1 MTINYADRIFWLRVG
16 FGVVSGA
23 ISDILFGSDYV
34 SGILLSVI
42 VYLVT
47 FYLVKALWGKK
58 MKPEEQRKLYTTGL
72 GSFALLFLFFWIF
85 LFTLGVHS
93 LHL

>member
-16 FGVVSGA
+16 FGVGSGA
-23 ISDILFGSDYV
+23 LAQLLFDSDYV
-34 SGILLSVI
+34 SGILLAVI

-47 FYLVKALWGKK
+47 FYMVKALWGKQ
-58 MKPEEQRKLYTTGL
+58 MKPEDQRKLYTAGL

-85 LFTLGVHS
+85 LFTLGVHY